1 MAKKERTKFDPNAP
15 VRVSSRLYDLDKCR
29 WKMSTH
35 GYRMLFALAQGLRDG
50 DLFYEV
56 SFRKDELF
64 RYLGLTSTNRR
75 HEVLAETLKEVR
87 QSGLDTVT
95 VNPKTGK
102 RTWQG
107 MSWITNYHFSEDAGA
122 VRIVMNQNAVP
133 YLSALKQYATIQPK
147 TYLKLSTDY
156 QNWLYPLLKMRCGL
170 GRWEISIDNIV
181 ESLDLKNVGKKGAYD
196 KTKNKN
202 AIVNILHNVIGI
214 EASQAYKDEQKAA
227 KAEKRP
233 AKPVAWDYVKDKTG
247 DPSGTLF
254 TIASKTDINVWAYPV
269 KEGRAYAKVVF
280 IIQEKVDCMSAA
292 HKDKL
297 HQQIVSSAD
306 MDMGGAGY
314 REPMRD
320 RREAE
325 LIPLDGTSGVELCQN
340 PVEEAMN
347 LTVDRAF
354 YEEQE
359 LVKFAVEAG
368 MTLSEYAKAGRFIKH
383 PNGKWFRK

>member
-87 QSGLDTVT
+87 KSGLDTVT
-95 VNPKTGK
+95 INPKTGK
-102 RTWQG
+102 RTWKG
-107 MSWITNYHFSEDAGA
+107 MSWITDYEFKEESNA
-122 VRIVMNQNAVP
+122 VYIKMNETAVP
-133 YLSALKQYATIQPK
+133 YLSELKQYATIQPK

-170 GRWEISIDNIV
+170 GRWELSIENLI
-181 ESLDLKNVGKKGAYD
+181 ESLNLQEVDSYNKAKC
-196 KTKNKN
+196 KN
-202 AIVNILHNVIGI
+202 AIMNILHYVIGI
-214 EASQAYKDEQKAA
+214 ETSQAYKDEQKAA
-227 KAEKRP
+227 KTEKRP
-233 AKPVAWDYVKDKTG
+233 AKPVAWDYVKDKAG
-247 DPSGTLF
+247 EPSGTLF
-254 TIASKTDINVWAYPV
+254 TIASKTDINVWAYPL

-314 REPMRD
+314 REPMRG

-325 LIPLDGTSGVELCQN
+325 LISLDGSRGVELCQN
-340 PVEEAMN
+340 PVVEAMN
-347 LTVDRAF
+347 LTVDKVF

-359 LVKFAVEAG
+359 LIKYAVEAG
-368 MTLSEYAKAGRFIKH
+368 MTLSEYAKAGRFVKH
-383 PNGKWFRK
+383 PNGKWFRR

>member
-75 HEVLAETLKEVR
+75 HEMLAETLKEVR
-87 QSGLDTVT
+87 QSGLDTVS
-95 VNPKTGK
+95 VNSKTGK

-107 MSWITNYHFSEDAGA
+107 MSWITDYKFSEDAGA
-122 VRIVMNQNAVP
+122 VHIKMNETAVP
-133 YLSALKQYATIQPK
+133 YLSELKQYATIQPK

-170 GRWEISIDNIV
+170 GKWELSIDNLT
-181 ESLDLKNVGKKGAYD
+181 ESLNLQEVDSYNKAKC
-196 KTKNKN
+196 KN
-202 AIVNILHNVIGI
+202 AIMNILRNVIGI
-214 EASQAYKDEQKAA
+214 EASQAYKDEQKLA
-227 KAEKRP
+227 KEEKRT
-233 AKPVAWDYVKDKTG
+233 AKPVAWDYVRDKAG
-247 DPSGTLF
+247 QPSGTLY

-280 IIQEKVDCMSAA
+280 IIQEKIDCMSAI
-292 HKDKL
+292 HKEKL

-306 MDMGGAGY
+306 MDMGGIDY
-314 REPMRD
+314 KHKMRSRE
-320 RREAE
+320 EAE
-325 LIPLDGTSGVELCQN
+325 IIPLGGASGVELCQN

-347 LTVDRAF
+347 LTVEKVF

-359 LVKFAVEAG
+359 LVKAAKDAG
-368 MTLSEYAKAGRFIKH
+368 LTLEELAKAGHFIKH